1 MDKKKALILRNFV
14 VCLFILATTF
24 TAFAQNVSMVKFC
37 DKKYEYGI
45 GKDSISLYFKIID
58 SDGKTVRNISEKELN
73 SYLVI
78 KEDEKLIPSSK
89 AKIMP
94 INAGLRIPADFTFSV
109 LVDLSIPDSGKEQI
123 FKAIEK
129 LVESAPDGCVYLSF
143 FGDSV
148 SKSQLITKDNFE
160 TFSEQFHR
168 SAVNKYF
175 YGALYAKLSEF
186 NNASAELEDKII
198 KETNYIKN
206 PEIAKRAALNSD
218 KNILFIFAD
227 GHTSPAF
234 EENIAFL
241 EVTEYQKGLT
251 HIVPTVF
258 AFYYT
263 EQGQDVA
270 IENVL
275 MGVCNPHIKGRE
287 GKYMPA
293 SNMQQ
298 VLANFE
304 EVVHDQMY
312 DYVFT
317 YRATDAKKYFGK
329 TSYEA
334 VWKGDDVGSGDF
346 SIGTAERPWPEH
358 SEDAMDVTVKYLIA
372 FITALL
378 TIVFFLA
385 IMKILVPYCQSKF
398 FELKYYKKYVP
409 EENVSRRICHY
420 CKQEIKDGQS
430 VVMKCKHIM
439 HVHCWKQNGYKCA
452 EYGQNCKTGIQQH
465 IEWSDL
471 FTIKSVKD
479 CYQTIAGIL
488 AGFVSWIVFEL
499 IGRGGFEEVSDY
511 IVKTFY
517 TPKEGLP
524 NLTTECIEK
533 TSAFLVIGLLL
544 GFFLSLIFRY
554 NDEYRNK
561 DWKIGLK
568 ILALSIL
575 TSIIGMV
582 AFAIGA
588 YILCL
593 LLSLIETT
601 YIPWYCS
608 LPAYLIFSLSVAL
621 ALTIKS
627 SVPVKSALLGGG
639 FSALIGFIVLY
650 FSPISG
656 RMNMLLDFVIYGG
669 GLGASLITVRIL
681 AEKYFLIIQ
690 NGIKAGQRIP
700 IHKWMNATGGGN
712 KVSIGMT
719 GDCEI
724 QMNWEKSNKVAKEHV
739 QLYIDHER
747 QLPMI
752 KPLAIGVIYNM
763 RVELPV
769 GKPNVLSNGDTI
781 KIGDTTFLYVE
792 TE

>member
-1 MDKKKALILRNFV
+1 MDKKKTLISLHFV
-14 VCLFILATTF
+14 VCLFLLATTF
-24 TAFAQNVSMVKFC
+24 TAFAQNVSKVRFC
-37 DKKYEYGI
+37 DKKYEYGN
-45 GKDSISLYFKIID
+45 GKDSISLYFSILD
-58 SDGKTVRNISEKELN
+58 ANGKSIRNISEKELN

-78 KEDEKLIPSSK
+78 KEDGILIPPSK
-89 AKIMP
+89 VKIMP
-94 INAGLRIPADFTFSV
+94 VSTGLRIPAEFTFSV

-123 FKAIEK
+123 FKAIGG

-148 SKSQLITKDNFE
+148 SKSEPITKDNFKIFKE
-160 TFSEQFHR
+160 RFHQN
-168 SAVNKYF
+168 AVNKYF
-175 YGALYAKLSEF
+175 YGALYAKLAEF
-186 NNASAELEDKII
+186 NSANAELEDKII

-206 PEIAKRAALNSD
+206 AEIAKRAAQNPD
-218 KNILFIFAD
+218 KNILFVFAD

-241 EVTEYQKGLT
+241 EVTEYQKGTT

-293 SNMQQ
+293 SNMKQ
-298 VLANFE
+298 VLVNFE
-304 EVVHDQMY
+304 EVVNEQMY

-317 YRATDAKKYFGK
+317 YRATDSKRYFGK

-334 VWKGDDVGSGDF
+334 VWKGDGVGFGDF
-346 SIGTAERPWPEH
+346 SIGTAERPWPEY
-358 SEDAMDVTVKYLIA
+358 SEDTMDVTAKYLIA
-372 FITALL
+372 FITTLL
-378 TIVFFLA
+378 TIIFFLA
-385 IMKILVPYCQSKF
+385 VMKVIVPYCQSKA
-398 FELKYYKKYVP
+398 FELKYYKKYIP

-420 CKQEIKDGQS
+420 CKQEIKDGQN

-465 IEWSDL
+465 IEWSEL
-471 FTIKSVKD
+471 FTIKSIKD

-499 IGRGGFEEVSDY
+499 IGRGGFEKVSGY
-511 IVKTFY
+511 IVKMFY
-517 TPKEGLP
+517 TPKDGFP
-524 NLTTECIEK
+524 NLTTECMEK
-533 TSAFLVIGLLL
+533 TSAFLTIGLLL

-561 DWKIGLK
+561 DWKIGLR

-575 TSIIGMV
+575 TSIIGLV
-582 AFAIGA
+582 AFALGA
-588 YILCL
+588 DILCS
-593 LLSLIETT
+593 LLSVMETT

-627 SVPVKSALLGGG
+627 SVPTKSALLGGG
-639 FSALIGFIVLY
+639 ISALIGFIVLY
-650 FSPISG
+650 LSPISG

-669 GLGASLITVRIL
+669 GLGASLVTVRAL
-681 AEKYFLIIQ
+681 AEKYFLVIQ

-700 IHKWMNATGGGN
+700 IHKWMNAIGGGN

-724 QMNWEKSNKVAKEHV
+724 QMNWEKNNKVAKEHA

-747 QLPMI
+747 QLPVI
-752 KPLAIGVIYNM
+752 KPLATGVIYNT

-769 GKPNVLSNGDTI
+769 GKPNILSNGDSI